1 MRYIPSPIPLQFSY
15 LYSATANASGR
26 MQYHRI
32 RPGHSKVRIS
42 RTDFIKAYNESQILA
57 INPLQQR
64 GQDAVFQF
72 EFYV

>member
-32 RPGHSKVRIS
+32 KPGQSKLRIS
-42 RTDFIKAYNESQILA
+42 RQEFIKAYNDSNILA
-57 INPLQQR
+57 INPLQLR
-64 GQDAVFQF
+64 GQDGVFQF
-72 EFYV
+72 EFYL

>member
-32 RPGHSKVRIS
+32 KPGQSKLRIS
-42 RTDFIKAYNESQILA
+42 RQEFIKAYNDSTILA
-57 INPLQQR
+57 INPLQLR
-64 GQDAVFQF
+64 GQDGVFQF
-72 EFYV
+72 EFYL